1 MKATTKLLTTLAL
14 LAGSTAA
21 MAHTGHG
28 THAEGSFMS
37 GLMHPVLGL
46 DHLLAMAAIGFWSV
60 RQSKTMKNATPAF
73 VIGGMILGA
82 ALAWGGLSLPGVET
96 GITFSVLVAGI
107 LIATLAKLPTAVG
120 GTLVGAFMLFHG
132 FAHGTEMPHGAT
144 LAAYLTGF
152 SIATLAI
159 TLVGRG
165 LGSLLLKADS
175 RFSRGVGGVLAVAGA
190 YLAAA

>member
-1 MKATTKLLTTLAL
+1 MRRR
-14 LAGSTAA
+14 AA
-21 MAHTGHG
+21 AY
-28 THAEGSFMS
+28 
-37 GLMHPVLGL
+37 
-46 DHLLAMAAIGFWSV
+46 DGFWSV
-60 RQSKTMKNATPAF
+60 RQNKLMKNATPAF
-73 VIGGMILGA
+73 VIGGMVFGA

-107 LIATLAKLPTAVG
+107 LITTMAKLPTAVG

-132 FAHGTEMPHGAT
+132 FAHGAEMPAGAT
-144 LAAYLTGF
+144 LAAYLAGF

-159 TLVGRG
+159 TMVGRG
-165 LGSLLLKADS
+165 LGALMLKADS